1 MFRPDPQTGGMTA
14 DPSKGVVVMCCY
26 NVTQNVSDEQKIVK
40 CIKFAQRVTQD
51 TSDRLWELHLARDD
65 EKTWEAWNEVTFDAE
80 KVFLPVL
87 KQTLKNEGFS
97 VCELTEKEDEL
108 FNVYDF
114 FGDEDEII
122 ILLVQSP
129 DYYNYLL
136 LISYG
141 STDTIYYQ
149 IIETNLKRLEQ

>member
-1 MFRPDPQTGGMTA
+1 
-14 DPSKGVVVMCCY
+14 VVVMCCETQ
-26 NVTQNVSDEQKIVK
+26 VQNVSDEQKILSY
-40 CIKFAQRVTQD
+40 IKFAQQVTQD
-51 TSDRLWELHLARDD
+51 TADRLWELWLNNND
-65 EKTWEAWNEVTFDAE
+65 ERTSEAWHEVTFDAE

-87 KQTLKNEGFS
+87 KQTLENEGFS

-114 FGDEDEII
+114 FGDEDEIA

>member
-1 MFRPDPQTGGMTA
+1 
-14 DPSKGVVVMCCY
+14 MCCETQ
-26 NVTQNVSDEQKIVK
+26 VQNVSDEQKILSY
-40 CIKFAQRVTQD
+40 IKFAQQVTQD
-51 TSDRLWELHLARDD
+51 TADRLWELWLNNND
-65 EKTWEAWNEVTFDAE
+65 ERTSEAWHEVTFDAE

-87 KQTLKNEGFS
+87 KQTLENEGFS

-114 FGDEDEII
+114 FGDEDEIA

>member
-1 MFRPDPQTGGMTA
+1 
-14 DPSKGVVVMCCY
+14 MCCY
-26 NVTQNVSDEQKIVK
+26 NVTQNINEQKIVK

-51 TSDRLWELHLARDD
+51 TSDRLWELYSARDD
-65 EKTWEAWNEVTFDAE
+65 EKIEEAWVEITYHAN

-87 KQTLKNEGFS
+87 KQKLKNEEFT
-97 VCELTEKEDEL
+97 VIELTEKENEL
-108 FNVYDF
+108 HTVYDF
-114 FGDEDEII
+114 FGDENDTV